1 MIQPSLTIRE
11 FSYKLVA
18 GSTKEVLAEAASR
31 RLRESH
37 PFSVVLGEV
46 ANHRLRA
53 LRRNWVV
60 LVAEASHQLRA
71 LYSNWVV
78 PGVAASRQ
86 RLMCDRLS
94 PVYRLKG

>member
-46 ANHRLRA
+46 A
-53 LRRNWVV
+53 
-60 LVAEASHQLRA
+60 SHQLRA
-71 LYSNWVV
+71 LHSNWAV
-78 PGVAASRQ
+78 PGVEASRQ
-86 RLMCDRLS
+86 RLMCNRLS
-94 PVYRLKG
+94 SVYRLTG

>member
-1 MIQPSLTIRE
+1 VVLGEAASRRLRE
-11 FSYKLVA
+11 SHPFSV
-18 GSTKEVLAEAASR
+18 VLGEAASR

-53 LRRNWVV
+53 LRW
-60 LVAEASHQLRA
+60 
-71 LYSNWVV
+71 NWVV
-78 PGVAASRQ
+78 PGVEASRQ

-94 PVYRLKG
+94 PVYRLKGWRTA

>member
-46 ANHRLRA
+46 ANHRLRESHPFS
-53 LRRNWVV
+53 VV
-60 LVAEASHQLRA
+60 LGEVASHQLRA
-71 LYSNWVV
+71 LHSNWAV
-78 PGVAASRQ
+78 PGVEASRQ

-94 PVYRLKG
+94 SVYRLTG